1 MAGAS
6 AQNTQAK
13 MNPVSQGNWPQSAAQ
28 QQSLHP
34 MSTGGGYI
42 PPQLPSLPIPTTN
55 VQPKSKEVI
64 VSVGKFSLLGIAFSL
79 ILFGAFTF
87 LSGFLLGMWMMKPAS
102 SPAPLSLKEDS
113 TLEFTPVQPG
123 SPQDKTIQQA
133 LVKGAGAATES
144 AISDSGL
151 ARKAPDFLA
160 PFAKSAQSA
169 VGQYMGHKVEERA
182 GSTLN
187 ESAPSQSI
195 NPAGSPSKEQLT
207 PPPSNAAPQGNP
219 TPFSS
224 ALPLPMS
231 SPSTA
236 PSTTTSSQEDG
247 LYTIQL
253 GVYAAQANAQTLVS
267 HLQALNYTSQITEGK
282 APDGSSLYYVHS
294 GLYQDYNKALTAAS
308 QFASIIPGATVMKI
322 SSTKKNAS

>member
-6 AQNTQAK
+6 AQNTRAR

-28 QQSLHP
+28 QQPLHP
-34 MSTGGGYI
+34 MSTGGGYT
-42 PPQLPSLPIPTTN
+42 PPQLPPLPIPTTN
-55 VQPKSKEVI
+55 LQPKSKEVI
-64 VSVGKFSLLGIAFSL
+64 VSIGKFSLLGVAFSL

-102 SPAPLSLKEDS
+102 PVPLSLKEDS

-133 LVKGAGAATES
+133 LVKGAGTATES

-151 ARKAPDFLA
+151 ASKAPDFLA

-182 GSTLN
+182 GNTLT
-187 ESAPSQSI
+187 EFAPSQSI
-195 NPAGSPSKEQLT
+195 NPVGSSPKGQLVSPT
-207 PPPSNAAPQGNP
+207 SNAAPQGSP
-219 TPFSS
+219 TPFSN

-231 SPSTA
+231 SPSTP
-236 PSTTTSSQEDG
+236 PSSTTSSQEDG

-253 GVYAAQANAQTLVS
+253 GVYAAQANAQALVS

-294 GLYQDYNKALTAAS
+294 GLYQDYNAALTAAS
-308 QFASIIPGATVMKI
+308 QFASILPGATVMKI
-322 SSTKKNAS
+322 SSTKKNVS